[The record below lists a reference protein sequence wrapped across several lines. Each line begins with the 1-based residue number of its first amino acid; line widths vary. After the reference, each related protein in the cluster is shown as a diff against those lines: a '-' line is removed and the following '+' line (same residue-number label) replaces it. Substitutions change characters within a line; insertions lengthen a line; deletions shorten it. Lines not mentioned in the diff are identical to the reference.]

1 MTVFTYQH
9 STFTQDLTIQQDFG
23 RSISDRPYSLPWW
36 KRGIDIT
43 VSFSMLLILSPILL
57 LTALLIRLDSKGP
70 IFYKAKRAGTNYR
83 VFDMFKFRTMTV
95 KADQLL
101 ASLSANNIYAKV
113 EPKLKIEQKDGRCS
127 DCQLQGIACQQPLFG
142 QEKPVCEKIHLR
154 DNEEGATFM
163 KFRNDPRITRLGRI
177 LRNSSIDEL
186 PQLFNVLRGDM
197 SLVGNRPLPLYEA
210 EKLTADNTV
219 ERFAGPAGLT
229 GLWQIKK
236 RAKGQGLMS
245 DEERIQLDIEYA
257 RTFSFR
263 LDMLILWQTAFSL
276 WQQENV

>member
-1 MTVFTYQH
+1 MDKNVYLPSLPHTYAARRHYQ
-9 STFTQDLTIQQDFG
+9 
-23 RSISDRPYSLPWW
+23 LPWW
-36 KRGIDIT
+36 KRGLDIL
-43 VSFSMLLILSPILL
+43 VSLSMLLALSPVLL
-57 LTALLIRLDSKGP
+57 LTALLIRLDSEGP

-101 ASLSANNIYAKV
+101 GSLAANNIYAKLQPTAQSGV
-113 EPKLKIEQKDGRCS
+113 ADGLCA
-127 DCQLQGIACQQPLFG
+127 DCRLRGLSCGQPLFG
-142 QEKPVCEKIHLR
+142 RDAPICEKLYLR
-154 DNEEGATFM
+154 HGEQAATFM
-163 KFRNDPRITRLGRI
+163 KFRNDPRITRLGGL

-186 PQLFNVLRGDM
+186 PQLYNVLRGDM

-210 EKLTADNTV
+210 EKLTADETI

-229 GLWQIKK
+229 GLWQIRK

-263 LDMLILWQTAFSL
+263 LDMTILWQTAFSL
-276 WQQENV
+276 WQQESV